1 MPAARHEFTLS
12 PSAADANHQ
21 PPALREPVHFSLISY
36 LLGLLTS
43 LLLVGGSQFL
53 LSRPDPAPIVLH
65 PPPTAA
71 ATLPPPPTATPAP
84 ITVFVSGAVQ
94 QPGLYNLPAAARVGD
109 AIISAGGMTIVA
121 NVALI
126 NQAEKLWDGA
136 QVHVPE
142 IPAVAVE
149 VSAPQPPV
157 GISGAPA
164 SPAVAPGT
172 EASGA
177 PGGQINLNTATAAE
191 LESLPSIGPSKA
203 AAIMANRPYATVDEL
218 DKVPGIGPST
228 LEQLRPLVS
237 AP

>member
-1 MPAARHEFTLS
+1 MSSARHEFTLAPNPADVS
-12 PSAADANHQ
+12 RQQPAAWDSIQ
-21 PPALREPVHFSLISY
+21 FSLISY

-43 LLLVGGSQFL
+43 LILVGGSQFL
-53 LSRPDPAPIVLH
+53 LQRADPAPIILH

-71 ATLPPPPTATPAP
+71 PTQPPPPTATPAP
-84 ITVFVSGAVQ
+84 MTVFVSGAVQ
-94 QPGLYNLPAAARVGD
+94 QPGLYSLPATARVSD
-109 AIISAGGMTIVA
+109 AIVSAGGVTMVA

-142 IPAVAVE
+142 IQAVASE
-149 VSAPQPPV
+149 MIAPQPPMGV
-157 GISGAPA
+157 SGEPAAPA
-164 SPAVAPGT
+164 ATTGAVANGV
-172 EASGA
+172 A
-177 PGGQINLNTATAAE
+177 GGQINLNTATAAE
-191 LESLPSIGPSKA
+191 LESLPAIGPSKA
-203 AAIMANRPYATVDEL
+203 EAIIANRPYATVDEL

>member
-1 MPAARHEFTLS
+1 MPSARHEFTLS
-12 PSAADANHQ
+12 PNPTDSSHPPPGPSA
-21 PPALREPVHFSLISY
+21 PIHFSLISY

-71 ATLPPPPTATPAP
+71 PTQPPPSTATPAP
-84 ITVFVSGAVQ
+84 MTVFVSGAVQ
-94 QPGLYNLPAAARVGD
+94 QPGLYNLPATARVGD
-109 AIISAGGMTIVA
+109 AIVSAGGLTAVA

-142 IPAVAVE
+142 IQAVAAEIV
-149 VSAPQPPV
+149 APQPPTGV
-157 GISGAPA
+157 SGE
-164 SPAVAPGT
+164 SVAPTVMPGVA
-172 EASGA
+172 ASGA
-177 PGGQINLNTATAAE
+177 PSGQINLNTATAAE
-191 LESLPSIGPSKA
+191 LESLPAIGPSKA
-203 AAIMANRPYATVDEL
+203 EAIIANRPYATVDEL

-228 LEQLRPLVS
+228 LEQLRPLVV